1 MNRIDARFELLKQDK
16 RMLLAP
22 FVTVGYPS
30 ISTSRDLAL
39 GYVEAGADML
49 EVGVPFSDP
58 IADGPTV
65 QAASQIALDGGTRF
79 IDAFDLIADIRA
91 KTEVPILLMGYA
103 NPFMQ
108 HGFRELAYD
117 LASSGADGLITPDIP
132 PEHASDLEAATAEK
146 NIHLIRFAAPTTS
159 IERLERIADGAQG
172 FLYCVSVA
180 GVTGSRADLNPSL
193 PNFLSSVRAIT
204 STPRMVGFGISK
216 PEHLR
221 SLRGQAE
228 GVIVASAL
236 IDIVRSSPANTAVS
250 AASHHVRELVDA
262 T

>member
-1 MNRIDARFELLKQDK
+1 
-16 RMLLAP
+16 
-22 FVTVGYPS
+22 
-30 ISTSRDLAL
+30 
-39 GYVEAGADML
+39 
-49 EVGVPFSDP
+49 
-58 IADGPTV
+58 
-65 QAASQIALDGGTRF
+65 
-79 IDAFDLIADIRA
+79 
-91 KTEVPILLMGYA
+91 MGYA

-180 GVTGSRADLNPSL
+180 GVTGSRVDLNPSL
-193 PNFLSSVRAIT
+193 PNFLASVRAIT